1 MLEVQN
7 LHAGYKKVPAL
18 HGVTLN
24 VERGEIVSILGANG
38 AGKST
43 TLRAISGL
51 LRPTSGSVSFLGKN
65 LVDTPSHQIVNLGL
79 LHVPEGRQIFR
90 DMTVLD
96 HLEISYI
103 ASRRNS
109 LSMEEAKNGVF
120 SLFPKLRERVRQ
132 HAGSLSGGEQQM
144 LAIARG
150 LMCDPQLLML
160 DEPSLGL
167 APVIVDIVAE
177 TILAL
182 RGRGITILLV
192 EQNVRLALELS
203 DRGYVLEQ
211 GEVVLQDS
219 AKKLLNDSR
228 VRNTYLGISE
238 GK

>member
-1 MLEVQN
+1 MLKVHN

-51 LRPTSGSVSFLGKN
+51 LRPTDGQVVFKGQ
-65 LVDTPSHQIVNLGL
+65 DIAYMPSHQIVHLGL
-79 LHVPEGRQIFR
+79 LHVPEGRQIFPQ
-90 DMTVLD
+90 MTVLD
-96 HLEISYI
+96 HLELSYT

-109 LSMEEAKNGVF
+109 LPLAEAKDEIF
-120 SLFPKLRERVRQ
+120 SLFPKLLERLDQ
-132 HAGSLSGGEQQM
+132 QAGSLSGGEQQM

-167 APVIVDIVAE
+167 APVIVDLVAE

-182 RGRGITILLV
+182 RDRGITILLV

-203 DRGYVLEQ
+203 DRGYVLEH
-211 GEVVLQDS
+211 GEVVLCDD
-219 AKKLLNDSR
+219 AKKLLDDPR
-228 VRNTYLGISE
+228 VKNAYLGI
-238 GK
+238 